1 MPIPATNIKTIS
13 KIDSFRFIK
22 FSFSACFCSVVII
35 LHFAVQGNT
44 RRAAVWTDII
54 RIYGSCVNRMGMR
67 CRIPEI
73 TYITDFKIKDIQ
85 SII

>member
-35 LHFAVQGNT
+35 LYFTIYRNCTASRRSPFVQIVCN
-44 RRAAVWTDII
+44 VKKHI
-54 RIYGSCVNRMGMR
+54 M
-67 CRIPEI
+67 PER
-73 TYITDFKIKDIQ
+73 
-85 SII
+85 SIAIVPTNL

>member
-35 LHFAVQGNT
+35 LYFAVQGNIST
-44 RRAAVWTDII
+44 AQRFVRTVGAFIGRPQVKTQLVCYII
-54 RIYGSCVNRMGMR
+54 VL
-67 CRIPEI
+67 
-73 TYITDFKIKDIQ
+73 
-85 SII
+85 